1 MKGTPR
7 AASLASLILG
17 LAMAALSLSALADQ
31 VLDRAKHLL
40 AQKQASQA
48 YELLLPLEE
57 QRAGEPDFDY
67 LLGIAAL
74 DSGHGERAVFALER
88 VLAVQP
94 DNALARAEIARAYLL
109 IGEKD
114 TARHEFENVK
124 REPIPA
130 EARATIDRYLSAI
143 TAAETTQVQGYIELG
158 VGTDS
163 NVNSAT
169 SSSQIALPAFGGLIA
184 TLNSAATSKGD
195 NFTTVTG
202 GVNFTRKLNERWSLV
217 GGVAGNAKINQNQ
230 DQFDTDTLDGNLGA
244 RWAVDADALTLATQM
259 QSFEVDNSRY
269 RDSRGLIGQWQHNL
283 DERRQVTG
291 YVQYAQ
297 LRYPGQDIRDAN
309 RSIVGAAWA
318 QAFSGRT
325 SPVLFLSVYGG
336 DEAVLADGVPHL
348 GHKPVGLRIGGQFKP
363 AEGWTVFGGV
373 NYEERR
379 YGGPEPIFL
388 VNRRDR
394 QTDLRAGASYLMR
407 AGTTLILQVLN
418 TDNQSNVDLYQFRRT
433 VSTVSV
439 RFDF

>member
-1 MKGTPR
+1 MRR
-7 AASLASLILG
+7 AALSTTRSVLG
-17 LAMAALSLSALADQ
+17 LALLVLSLSALADQ
-31 VLDRAKHLL
+31 VLDRAKRLL
-40 AQKQASQA
+40 EQKQPSQA
-48 YELLLPLEE
+48 YELLLPLEAD
-57 QRAGEPDFDY
+57 RAGNPDYDY

-74 DSGHGERAVFALER
+74 DSGHRERAIFALER

-94 DNALARAEIARAYLL
+94 NNALARAEIARAYLEV
-109 IGEKD
+109 GERD
-114 TARHEFENVK
+114 TARREFETVK

-143 TAAETTQVQGYIELG
+143 AAAETTQVQGYIEFG

-169 SSSQIALPAFGGLIA
+169 SSSQIALPSFGGLIA
-184 TLNSAATSKGD
+184 TLNSAATKQGD

-202 GVNFTRKLNERWSLV
+202 GVNFTRKLNDRWSLV
-217 GGVAGNAKINQNQ
+217 GGVAGNAKVNQHQ

-244 RWAVDADALTLATQM
+244 RWAADNDALTLATQM

-297 LRYPGQDIRDAN
+297 LRYPTQSIRDAN
-309 RSIVGAAWA
+309 RGIGGVAYA
-318 QAFSGRT
+318 QAFSSRT
-325 SPVLFLSVYGG
+325 SPVLFLSAYGG
-336 DEAVLADGVPHL
+336 REKEIADGVPHL
-348 GHKPVGLRIGGQFKP
+348 GHEPAGIRIGGQFKP
-363 AEGWTVFGGV
+363 TEGWTVFGGV

-388 VNRRDR
+388 VTRKDR
-394 QTDLRAGASYLMR
+394 QTDVRLGASYLMR
-407 AGTTLILQVLN
+407 AGTTLIVQVLD
-418 TDNQSNVDLYQFRRT
+418 TDNKSNIDLYRFRRQ
-433 VSTVSV
+433 VGTVSV

>member
-1 MKGTPR
+1 MRR
-7 AASLASLILG
+7 ASRSMTRIVLG
-17 LAMAALSLSALADQ
+17 LALAVLSHSALADQ
-31 VLDRAKHLL
+31 VLDRAKRLL
-40 AQKQASQA
+40 EQKQPSQA
-48 YELLLPLEE
+48 YELLLPLEAD
-57 QRAGEPDFDY
+57 RAGNPDFDY

-74 DSGHGERAVFALER
+74 DSGHRERAIFALER

-94 DNALARAEIARAYLL
+94 DNALARAEIARAYLA

-114 TARHEFENVK
+114 TARREFENVK

-143 TAAETTQVQGYIELG
+143 AAAETTQVQGYIEFG

-169 SSSQIALPAFGGLIA
+169 SQSQIALPSFGGLIA
-184 TLNSAATSKGD
+184 TLNSAALKQGD
-195 NFTTVTG
+195 NFSTVTG
-202 GVNFTRKLNERWSLV
+202 GVNFTRKMNDRWSLV
-217 GGVAGNAKINQNQ
+217 GGVAGNAKINQHQ

-244 RWAVDADALTLATQM
+244 RWAADNDALTLATQL

-297 LRYPGQDIRDAN
+297 LRYPSQSIRDAN
-309 RSIVGAAWA
+309 RGIGGVAYA
-318 QAFSGRT
+318 QAFSSRT
-325 SPVLFLSVYGG
+325 SPVLFLSAYGG
-336 DEAVLADGVPHL
+336 REKEIADGVPHL
-348 GHKPVGLRIGGQFKP
+348 GHEPAGIRIGGQFKP
-363 AEGWTVFGGV
+363 TEGWTVFGGV

-388 VNRRDR
+388 VTRRDK
-394 QTDLRAGASYLMR
+394 QTDVRLGASYLMR
-407 AGTTLILQVLN
+407 AGTTLIVQVVD
-418 TDNQSNVDLYQFRRT
+418 TDNKSNIDLYRFRRQ
-433 VSTVSV
+433 VGTVSV